1 MPSSLLFD
9 KGHYVNFCDI
19 IHCLDPRLIC
29 LFFVFFSGGGANF
42 VLSTSC
48 LGFNPVIGAVAAMV
62 TGGYGAFYS
71 IEEDK

>member
-9 KGHYVNFCDI
+9 KGRCVDFCDI
-19 IHCLDPRLIC
+19 IHCLHPIFYFIC
-29 LFFVFFSGGGANF
+29 LFFSGGGANF

-48 LGFNPVIGAVAAMV
+48 IGFNPVIGAVAAMV